1 MMIVGLTGG
10 IASGKSTVS
19 RFFKELGLEVLD
31 ADEVVKEVSQE
42 KDTVDRIAEVFGKDI
57 LDKEGN
63 LIREKLREKAFED
76 KKLLKKL
83 NGIIHPQVIE
93 IFVEKKRE
101 TPEESIVI
109 FDIPLLYEAEMENLC
124 DKIIVVYVERELQT
138 KRVIER
144 DSNSKELAEKIID
157 AQMALEE
164 KAKRA
169 DIVINN
175 NSTLEDLKNQV
186 NVVYC
191 NLQKIKNAR

>member
-1 MMIVGLTGG
+1 MIIGLTGG

-31 ADEVVKEVSQE
+31 ADEVVKEVSQK
-42 KDTVDRIAEVFGKDI
+42 KDTVDRITEVFGKDI
-57 LDKEGN
+57 LNKEGN

-124 DKIIVVYVERELQT
+124 DKIIVVYVKRELQT

-144 DSNSKELAEKIID
+144 DGNSRELAEKIID

-186 NVVYC
+186 NMVYC
-191 NLQKIKNAR
+191 NLQKIKNVR

>member
-1 MMIVGLTGG
+1 MIVGLTGG

-19 RFFKELGLEVLD
+19 KFFKELGLEILD
-31 ADEVVKEVSQE
+31 ADELVKEVSQR
-42 KDTVDRIAEVFGKDI
+42 KDTIDKIAEVFGRDI
-57 LDKEGN
+57 LDGEGKI
-63 LIREKLREKAFED
+63 IREKLREKAFENRE
-76 KKLLKKL
+76 LLKKL
-83 NGIIHPQVIE
+83 NEIIHPQVIE
-93 IFVEKKRE
+93 IFVKKKDE
-101 TPEESIVI
+101 TPKESIVI

-138 KRVIER
+138 KRVMER
-144 DSNSKELAEKIID
+144 DNNSRELAEKIIE

-164 KAKRA
+164 KAKIA

-191 NLQKIKNAR
+191 NLQKIKM

>member
-31 ADEVVKEVSQE
+31 ADKVVKEVSQK

-124 DKIIVVYVERELQT
+124 DKIIVVYVERELQI

-144 DSNSKELAEKIID
+144 DSNSRELAEKIID
-157 AQMALEE
+157 AQMVLEE

-186 NVVYC
+186 NMVYC

>member
-1 MMIVGLTGG
+1 MIVGLTGG

-19 RFFKELGLEVLD
+19 RFFKELGIEVLD
-31 ADEVVKEVSQE
+31 ADELVKEVSQK
-42 KDTVDRIAEVFGKDI
+42 KDTIDRIAEVFGKDI

-83 NGIIHPQVIE
+83 NEIIHPQVIE

-101 TPEESIVI
+101 TSEESIVI

-124 DKIIVVYVERELQT
+124 DKIIVVYVERELQI

-144 DSNSKELAEKIID
+144 DKNTRGLAEKIID
-157 AQMALEE
+157 NQMALEE

-175 NSTLEDLKNQV
+175 NNTLEDLKNQV
-186 NVVYC
+186 DVVYC
-191 NLQKIKNAR
+191 NLQKIKNVR

>member
-1 MMIVGLTGG
+1 MIVGLTGG

-19 RFFKELGLEVLD
+19 RFFKELGLEILD
-31 ADEVVKEVSQE
+31 ADELVREVSQK
-42 KDTVDRIAEVFGKDI
+42 KDTIDKIAEVFGRDI
-57 LDKEGN
+57 LDGEGKI
-63 LIREKLREKAFED
+63 IREKLREKAFENRE
-76 KKLLKKL
+76 LLKKL
-83 NGIIHPQVIE
+83 NEIIHPQVIE
-93 IFVEKKRE
+93 IFVKKKDE
-101 TPEESIVI
+101 TPKESIVI

-138 KRVIER
+138 KRVMER
-144 DSNSKELAEKIID
+144 DNNSRELAEKIIE

-164 KAKRA
+164 KAKIA

-191 NLQKIKNAR
+191 NLQKIKM

>member
-1 MMIVGLTGG
+1 MIVGLTGG

-31 ADEVVKEVSQE
+31 ADKVVKEVSQK

-124 DKIIVVYVERELQT
+124 DKIIVVYVERELQI

-144 DSNSKELAEKIID
+144 DSNSRELAEKIID
-157 AQMALEE
+157 AQMVLEE

-186 NVVYC
+186 NMVYC

>member
-1 MMIVGLTGG
+1 MIVGLTGG

-19 RFFKELGLEVLD
+19 KFFKELGLEILD
-31 ADEVVKEVSQE
+31 ADELVKEVSQR
-42 KDTVDRIAEVFGKDI
+42 KDTIDKIAEVFGRDI
-57 LDKEGN
+57 LDEN
-63 LIREKLREKAFED
+63 RE
-76 KKLLKKL
+76 LLKKL

-93 IFVEKKRE
+93 IFVEKKKE
-101 TPEESIVI
+101 TSKESIVI

-138 KRVIER
+138 KRVMER
-144 DSNSKELAEKIID
+144 DNNSRELAEKIIE
-157 AQMALEE
+157 AQMDLEE
-164 KAKRA
+164 KVKRA

-191 NLQKIKNAR
+191 NLQKIKM

>member
-1 MMIVGLTGG
+1 MIVGLTGG

-31 ADEVVKEVSQE
+31 ADEVVKEVSQK
-42 KDTVDRIAEVFGKDI
+42 KDIVDRIVEVFGKDI

-93 IFVEKKRE
+93 IFVEKKKE

-124 DKIIVVYVERELQT
+124 DKIIVVYVERELQI

-144 DSNSKELAEKIID
+144 DRNSRELAEKIID
-157 AQMALEE
+157 AQMVLEE

-175 NSTLEDLKNQV
+175 NGTLEDLKNQV